1 MSLNDD
7 AGVGMIDGGGHR
19 HDRGGYL
26 WIKNPNI
33 ISADLFLVNVV
44 YS

>member
-7 AGVGMIDGGGHR
+7 AGVGMIDGGGH
-19 HDRGGYL
+19 L